1 MGLTPSHL
9 NFLKEFLAPSYLS
22 TSTLEKLSGQFVEAS
37 EIVLHNFLH
46 PKLAEQIKTETQS
59 VDQKDY
65 PTSDIPS
72 QDLGEGDG
80 WIIQGPTSKHRYANL
95 TSQSTS
101 TPALQSVLD
110 RLIPSPAFRAWLSVV
125 SSLAPVGYK
134 AEARRFRKGLDYT
147 LAGGEEKDGEVRL
160 DVWLGAT
167 WWADVEP
174 GSDAE
179 DLLVDHGGWECYLA
193 APDEGEDPAVYQS
206 SRAKAPADDENGG
219 AAPEIE
225 AAPKANA
232 AEDKTTENETEK
244 KGPSISMG
252 GQELEFDPDQFSPSD
267 FDSDSEAGSD
277 DGGPLLTLP
286 VSFNKLLLVLRDP
299 GVMRFVKYLG
309 NGAEGS
315 RWDVGGEWEVGVME
329 EEDDE

>member
-1 MGLTPSHL
+1 L

-46 PKLAEQIKTETQS
+46 PKLAETIKSETQS
-59 VDQKDY
+59 ADQKDY
-65 PTSDIPS
+65 PTSAIPS

-80 WIIQGPTSKHRYANL
+80 WTIQGPTSKHRYANL

-110 RLIPSPAFRAWLSVV
+110 KLLPSPAFRAWLSVV
-125 SSLAPVGYK
+125 SSLAPVGYR

-147 LAGGEEKDGEVRL
+147 LAGGEERDGEVRL

-193 APDEGEDPAVYQS
+193 APDEGEDPAVYQT
-206 SRAKAPADDENGG
+206 SRTKAPVDEEDGEG
-219 AAPEIE
+219 EAEAESE

-232 AEDKTTENETEK
+232 VDDKNTRPDSEK

-309 NGAEGS
+309 NGAAGS

-329 EEDDE
+329 EEEDE